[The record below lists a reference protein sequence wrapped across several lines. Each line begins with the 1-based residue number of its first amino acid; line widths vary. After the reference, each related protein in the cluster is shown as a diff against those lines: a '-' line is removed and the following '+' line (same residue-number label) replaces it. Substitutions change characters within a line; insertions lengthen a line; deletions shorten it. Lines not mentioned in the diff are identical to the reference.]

1 MERQDESLSTRDL
14 AGTAREAPVESG
26 AEPTPQDA
34 SPDEQD
40 ERFDRAPAAGD
51 AEAEHPGDTTS
62 ETLTAESARGTTN
75 SEPAAAGPASREPH
89 VSASQGETADMRG
102 GPQDIDEASSLL
114 PDGEESDFQRR
125 WEDIQTRFVD
135 DPRQAVE
142 DADALVAGVMQRIA
156 EGFAQARDGLEGQ
169 WSRGE
174 DVGTEELRV
183 ALQRYRAFF
192 RRLLSA

>member
-1 MERQDESLSTRDL
+1 MQREDESLSTRDL
-14 AGTAREAPVESG
+14 AGTQREVPVET
-26 AEPTPQDA
+26 APEPAPEDA
-34 SPDEQD
+34 SPAEPDARF
-40 ERFDRAPAAGD
+40 ERRAADDDVQAGDSARATADAPAEPRISATQGDADRA
-51 AEAEHPGDTTS
+51 
-62 ETLTAESARGTTN
+62 
-75 SEPAAAGPASREPH
+75 
-89 VSASQGETADMRG
+89 RG
-102 GPQDIDEASSLL
+102 GADDIDEAGSLL
-114 PDGEESDFQRR
+114 PEGEESDFQRR
-125 WEDIQTRFVD
+125 WEEIQTRFVD

>member
-1 MERQDESLSTRDL
+1 MQREDESLSTRDL
-14 AGTAREAPVESG
+14 AGTQREVPVET
-26 AEPTPQDA
+26 AEPATEDA
-34 SPDEQD
+34 SQAEQD
-40 ERFDRAPAAGD
+40 ERFDRRPADADAQAGD
-51 AEAEHPGDTTS
+51 TGQATS
-62 ETLTAESARGTTN
+62 E
-75 SEPAAAGPASREPH
+75 GPAEPQ
-89 VSASQGETADMRG
+89 VRASQGDADRAGRGADGLGETG
-102 GPQDIDEASSLL
+102 SLL
-114 PDGEESDFQRR
+114 PEGEESDFQRR
-125 WEDIQTRFVD
+125 WEEIQTRFVD

>member
-1 MERQDESLSTRDL
+1 MHREDESLSTRDL
-14 AGTAREAPVESG
+14 AGTHREVPVDTATETIP
-26 AEPTPQDA
+26 EDA
-34 SPDEQD
+34 SPAEQD
-40 ERFDRAPAAGD
+40 PRFERRPAD
-51 AEAEHPGDTTS
+51 AEAQVRESGQTTADGP
-62 ETLTAESARGTTN
+62 AEPDVSARQGD
-75 SEPAAAGPASREPH
+75 ADRAGR
-89 VSASQGETADMRG
+89 GAD
-102 GPQDIDEASSLL
+102 DIDEAGSLL
-114 PDGEESDFQRR
+114 PESEESDFQRR
-125 WEDIQTRFVD
+125 WEEIQTRFVD

>member
-1 MERQDESLSTRDL
+1 MQREDESLSTRDL
-14 AGTAREAPVESG
+14 AGTQREIPVETA
-26 AEPTPQDA
+26 AEATPEDA
-34 SPDEQD
+34 SPAEQD
-40 ERFDRAPAAGD
+40 VRFDRRPPDADAQAVDSSQATADGPAEPRASATSGD
-51 AEAEHPGDTTS
+51 ADR
-62 ETLTAESARGTTN
+62 ARDG
-75 SEPAAAGPASREPH
+75 A
-89 VSASQGETADMRG
+89 
-102 GPQDIDEASSLL
+102 DIDEAGSLL
-114 PDGEESDFQRR
+114 PEGEESDFQRR
-125 WEDIQTRFVD
+125 WEEIQTRFVD

>member
-1 MERQDESLSTRDL
+1 MQREDESLSTRDL
-14 AGTAREAPVESG
+14 AGTQREVPVETA
-26 AEPTPQDA
+26 AEPAPQA
-34 SPDEQD
+34 EQD
-40 ERFDRAPAAGD
+40 ERFDRRPADGGAQAADSDQATADRPPAEPQPDATQGD
-51 AEAEHPGDTTS
+51 ADRADGGADDI
-62 ETLTAESARGTTN
+62 
-75 SEPAAAGPASREPH
+75 
-89 VSASQGETADMRG
+89 GETG
-102 GPQDIDEASSLL
+102 SLL
-114 PDGEESDFQRR
+114 PEGEETDFQRR
-125 WEDIQTRFVD
+125 WEEIQTRFVD

>member
-1 MERQDESLSTRDL
+1 MQREDESLSTRDL
-14 AGTAREAPVESG
+14 AGTQREVPVDTA
-26 AEPTPQDA
+26 AEPAPEEASPAEQDA
-34 SPDEQD
+34 
-40 ERFDRAPAAGD
+40 RFDRRPADAGAQARDSGQATADGPAEPQITATQGD
-51 AEAEHPGDTTS
+51 ADRAGGGADGLD
-62 ETLTAESARGTTN
+62 ETG
-75 SEPAAAGPASREPH
+75 
-89 VSASQGETADMRG
+89 
-102 GPQDIDEASSLL
+102 SLL
-114 PDGEESDFQRR
+114 PEGEESDFQRR
-125 WEDIQTRFVD
+125 WEEIQTRFVD

>member
-1 MERQDESLSTRDL
+1 MQREDESLSTRDL
-14 AGTAREAPVESG
+14 AQTPREVPAETAADPTARDAAP
-26 AEPTPQDA
+26 A
-34 SPDEQD
+34 EQD
-40 ERFDRAPAAGD
+40 VRFDRRPADDDAQDGQSGEATVDQPTEPPVSATQGDADRARGD
-51 AEAEHPGDTTS
+51 AE
-62 ETLTAESARGTTN
+62 
-75 SEPAAAGPASREPH
+75 
-89 VSASQGETADMRG
+89 
-102 GPQDIDEASSLL
+102 DIDEAGSLL
-114 PDGEESDFQRR
+114 PEGEESDFQRR
-125 WEDIQTRFVD
+125 WEEIQTRFVD

>member
-1 MERQDESLSTRDL
+1 MQREDESLSTRDL
-14 AGTAREAPVESG
+14 AGTQREVPVET
-26 AEPTPQDA
+26 ATEPTAVGAAPA
-34 SPDEQD
+34 EQD
-40 ERFDRAPAAGD
+40 VRFDRPPADADAQAGQSAEATAEEPTEPQVSASEGDAGRARGD
-51 AEAEHPGDTTS
+51 AE
-62 ETLTAESARGTTN
+62 N
-75 SEPAAAGPASREPH
+75 
-89 VSASQGETADMRG
+89 
-102 GPQDIDEASSLL
+102 IDEAGSLL
-114 PDGEESDFQRR
+114 PEGEESDFQRR
-125 WEDIQTRFVD
+125 WEEIQTRFVD

>member
-1 MERQDESLSTRDL
+1 MHREDESLSTRDL
-14 AGTAREAPVESG
+14 AGTQREVPVETAPEPAPEGASTAEQDARFERPAADADAQAG
-26 AEPTPQDA
+26 DTARATADGPAEPDA
-34 SPDEQD
+34 SATRSDA
-40 ERFDRAPAAGD
+40 DRAP
-51 AEAEHPGDTTS
+51 H
-62 ETLTAESARGTTN
+62 GT
-75 SEPAAAGPASREPH
+75 
-89 VSASQGETADMRG
+89 D
-102 GPQDIDEASSLL
+102 DIDEAGSLL

-125 WEDIQTRFVD
+125 WEEIQTRFVD

>member
-1 MERQDESLSTRDL
+1 MQREDESLSTRDL
-14 AGTAREAPVESG
+14 AGTQREVPVETG
-26 AEPTPQDA
+26 AELATEDA
-34 SPDEQD
+34 SQAQQE
-40 ERFDRAPAAGD
+40 ERFNRRPADVDAQAADRG
-51 AEAEHPGDTTS
+51 EATS
-62 ETLTAESARGTTN
+62 E
-75 SEPAAAGPASREPH
+75 GPAEPQ
-89 VSASQGETADMRG
+89 VSASEDDADRAGRDADGLGETG
-102 GPQDIDEASSLL
+102 SLL
-114 PDGEESDFQRR
+114 PEGEESDFQRR
-125 WEDIQTRFVD
+125 WEEIQTRFVD

>member
-1 MERQDESLSTRDL
+1 MQREDESLSTRDL
-14 AGTAREAPVESG
+14 AGAQREVPVETA
-26 AEPTPQDA
+26 AEPALQDA
-34 SPDEQD
+34 PAPEQD
-40 ERFDRAPAAGD
+40 ARFDRRPADG
-51 AEAEHPGDTTS
+51 E
-62 ETLTAESARGTTN
+62 
-75 SEPAAAGPASREPH
+75 AAAGEGGQAVTDRPAEPQDGTT
-89 VSASQGETADMRG
+89 QGDADGARG
-102 GPQDIDEASSLL
+102 AADDIDEAGSLL
-114 PDGEESDFQRR
+114 PEGEESDFRRR
-125 WEDIQTRFVD
+125 WEEIQTRFVD

-183 ALQRYRAFF
+183 ALQRYRGFF

>member
-1 MERQDESLSTRDL
+1 MEREDESLSTRDL
-14 AGTAREAPVESG
+14 AGTQREAPVETA
-26 AEPTPQDA
+26 AEPTARDAAPADQDV
-34 SPDEQD
+34 
-40 ERFDRAPAAGD
+40 RFDRRPADADAQAGHSS
-51 AEAEHPGDTTS
+51 EA
-62 ETLTAESARGTTN
+62 TAD
-75 SEPAAAGPASREPH
+75 EPTEPH
-89 VSASQGETADMRG
+89 VTATQGDAGGARG
-102 GPQDIDEASSLL
+102 EAEDIDEAGSLL
-114 PDGEESDFQRR
+114 PEGEESDFQRR
-125 WEDIQTRFVD
+125 WEEIQTRFVD

>member
-1 MERQDESLSTRDL
+1 MQREDESLSTRDL
-14 AGTAREAPVESG
+14 AGTQREVPVDTA
-26 AEPTPQDA
+26 AEPAPEDVSPAEQDA
-34 SPDEQD
+34 
-40 ERFDRAPAAGD
+40 RFDRRPADADAQAGD
-51 AEAEHPGDTTS
+51 SGQATVD
-62 ETLTAESARGTTN
+62 
-75 SEPAAAGPASREPH
+75 EPAEPE
-89 VSASQGETADMRG
+89 VSATQDDADRAG
-102 GPQDIDEASSLL
+102 GGADDIDEAGSLL
-114 PDGEESDFQRR
+114 PEGEESDFQRG
-125 WEDIQTRFVD
+125 WEEIQTRFVD

>member
-1 MERQDESLSTRDL
+1 MERQDESLTTRDL
-14 AGTAREAPVESG
+14 AGTGREAPVEPVDEAPAQDTPPAEQDDRPDRDIMAGEQEAGGG
-26 AEPTPQDA
+26 AVSAQEPTADPAQEPIAD
-34 SPDEQD
+34 
-40 ERFDRAPAAGD
+40 PAAQEPTAD
-51 AEAEHPGDTTS
+51 A
-62 ETLTAESARGTTN
+62 ARGTG
-75 SEPAAAGPASREPH
+75 AA
-89 VSASQGETADMRG
+89 
-102 GPQDIDEASSLL
+102 QDVDESGSLL
-114 PDGEESDFQRR
+114 PGGEESDFQRR
-125 WEDIQTRFVD
+125 WEEIQTRFVD

-156 EGFAQARDGLEGQ
+156 DGFAQARDGLEGQ

>member
-1 MERQDESLSTRDL
+1 MQREDESLSTRDL
-14 AGTAREAPVESG
+14 AGTQREVPVETA
-26 AEPTPQDA
+26 AEPAPEDPSPAEQDA
-34 SPDEQD
+34 
-40 ERFDRAPAAGD
+40 RFDRRPAEADAQAGHTGQATADEPTEPHLSATQGD
-51 AEAEHPGDTTS
+51 ADR
-62 ETLTAESARGTTN
+62 ARGGA
-75 SEPAAAGPASREPH
+75 E
-89 VSASQGETADMRG
+89 
-102 GPQDIDEASSLL
+102 DIDEAGSLL

>member
-1 MERQDESLSTRDL
+1 MEREDESLSTRDL
-14 AGTAREAPVESG
+14 AGTREAPVG
-26 AEPTPQDA
+26 TAAEPTPPDA
-34 SPDEQD
+34 SPAEQD
-40 ERFDRAPAAGD
+40 ERFDRRPADADAQAGHSSEATADQPTEPQVSATQGD
-51 AEAEHPGDTTS
+51 ADRAPGEAE
-62 ETLTAESARGTTN
+62 
-75 SEPAAAGPASREPH
+75 
-89 VSASQGETADMRG
+89 
-102 GPQDIDEASSLL
+102 DIDEAGSLL
-114 PDGEESDFQRR
+114 PEGEESDFRRR
-125 WEDIQTRFVD
+125 WEEIQTRFVD

-183 ALQRYRAFF
+183 ALQRYRGFF